1 MLNQILIA
9 TIGSFSGGLLLVIVM
24 AFINWLWKRFT
35 GSSIWERMKEGYACD
50 QYIEVQNNYQ
60 PVPTTMLKTGI
71 DD

>member
-9 TIGSFSGGLLLVIVM
+9 TIGSFSGGLLLVVVM
-24 AFINWLWKRFT
+24 AIINWLWKR
-35 GSSIWERMKEGYACD
+35 D